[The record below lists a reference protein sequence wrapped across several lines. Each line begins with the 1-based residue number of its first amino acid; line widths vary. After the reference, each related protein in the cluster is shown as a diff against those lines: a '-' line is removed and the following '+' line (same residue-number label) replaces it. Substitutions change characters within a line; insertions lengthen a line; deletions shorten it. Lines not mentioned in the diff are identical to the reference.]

1 MAAVAIIRDVSM
13 KQALERERSEFVS
26 TASHEMRTPV
36 AAIEGFISMATNPN
50 IATIDERA
58 RGFLNK
64 AHESSIHLGKL
75 FQDLLSVSK
84 IEDKQLGSEKV
95 LFNLSDLILKVATE
109 FQPIATEKHLK
120 LVTHIGGSTKGKEKI
135 VVPAFPVYANSERIR
150 DVLSNLIDNAIKYT
164 SSGEVVIE
172 LTSSDGWVSVAVK
185 DSGIGISTEEQ
196 KHIFEKFYRVNNELT
211 REHSGTGLGLYI
223 ARNIIEDSGGVIGVE
238 SEPNKGS
245 TFAFK
250 LPIVK
255 KVAN

>member
-1 MAAVAIIRDVSM
+1 M
-13 KQALERERSEFVS
+13 
-26 TASHEMRTPV
+26 
-36 AAIEGFISMATNPN
+36 
-50 IATIDERA
+50 
-58 RGFLNK
+58 
-64 AHESSIHLGKL
+64 
-75 FQDLLSVSK
+75 
-84 IEDKQLGSEKV
+84 
-95 LFNLSDLILKVATE
+95 
-109 FQPIATEKHLK
+109 
-120 LVTHIGGSTKGKEKI
+120 
-135 VVPAFPVYANSERIR
+135 
-150 DVLSNLIDNAIKYT
+150 
-164 SSGEVVIE
+164 VIE